1 MNCKLTIG
9 ERLQDLRKERKLTLE
24 DLATATGLSKS
35 SLGSYEQ
42 DEDKDISHRAIIT
55 LANFYGVATDY
66 LLGFTE
72 NKTLAHTPI
81 EDLHLNDEMIELLKT
96 KKLNHR
102 LLCELVLH
110 PNFRKLL
117 MDLEIYV
124 DGYTSNQIRTLNEN
138 LHIARKTVLEKY
150 PDAKDDIFMT
160 ALSAAVID
168 ENKYFFDI
176 LCEDFS
182 HIASD
187 IRKEHISDNTSIPAN
202 TIADDFEREFQ
213 EISQLEGSES
223 EKQAAFVC
231 YQLGINYHNLSKV
244 EFLQLANILKKSKL
258 LKSGIPQRG
267 KKGKKQ

>member
-1 MNCKLTIG
+1 
-9 ERLQDLRKERKLTLE
+9 
-24 DLATATGLSKS
+24 
-35 SLGSYEQ
+35 
-42 DEDKDISHRAIIT
+42 
-55 LANFYGVATDY
+55 
-66 LLGFTE
+66 
-72 NKTLAHTPI
+72 
-81 EDLHLNDEMIELLKT
+81 MIELLKT

-138 LHIARKTVLEKY
+138 LLIARKTVLEKY

-258 LKSGIPQRG
+258 LKSRIPQRG
-267 KKGKKQ
+267 KKGKKR